1 MTTGAATKHAG
12 PSSIR
17 GRAKEP
23 GRHSDC
29 AWRGRHCQFSA
40 GRGCRADF
48 GGYAP
53 PLVYLIIGGLVLAII
68 VLGVYLYREKTK
80 PAGVELR
87 LDQNGVR
94 EN

>member
-1 MTTGAATKHAG
+1 M
-12 PSSIR
+12 
-17 GRAKEP
+17 
-23 GRHSDC
+23 
-29 AWRGRHCQFSA
+29 
-40 GRGCRADF
+40 
-48 GGYAP
+48 
-53 PLVYLIIGGLVLAII
+53 VYLIIGGLVLAII